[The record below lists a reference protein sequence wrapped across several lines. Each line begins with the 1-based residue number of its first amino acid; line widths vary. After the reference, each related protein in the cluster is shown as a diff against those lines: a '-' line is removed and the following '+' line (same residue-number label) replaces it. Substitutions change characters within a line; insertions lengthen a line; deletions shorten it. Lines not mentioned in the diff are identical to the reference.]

1 MINVTTNSQLK
12 YPEGR
17 GMIDMCAAIEEMRN
31 ESRLEGV
38 TEGEIKGEIKGTIET
53 YKEVGFSIQE
63 TIQRTSDKFNLSL
76 QQAEGEVKKHW
87 QI

>member
-38 TEGEIKGEIKGTIET
+38 TEGEIKGTIET

-76 QQAEGEVKKHW
+76 QQAEGEIKKHW